1 MAVPRSQSRPGTVRG
16 SLVRGSSRQS
26 SGTGARTS
34 AEPVADPTK
43 PRSVLDYT
51 LQRRTAIRT
60 LYSGGA
66 LTSEFCD
73 ADPYLMRAARFHGEP
88 TEVSCPACRVQH
100 LVNVTYAFGDA
111 LGPSSGGALA
121 STQLPELAHQ
131 HAEFRVYVVEV
142 CQRCEW
148 NFLIT
153 AFTLGHGAPRPRSRR
168 ARGVMEP

>member
-16 SLVRGSSRQS
+16 SLVRGDSRS
-26 SGTGARTS
+26 VNGSRSGST
-34 AEPVADPTK
+34 AEPVADPSK
-43 PRSVLDYT
+43 PRSVLDYA

-88 TEVSCPACRVQH
+88 TDDSCPACRVQT
-100 LVNVTYAFGDA
+100 LVHVTYAFGDA

-121 STQLPELAHQ
+121 SAQLPELARE

-142 CQRCEW
+142 CQGCEW
-148 NFLIT
+148 NFLVM
-153 AFTLGHGAPRPRSRR
+153 AFTLGHGAPRQRSRR
-168 ARGVMEP
+168 SRGVMEP